1 MTEYVCLIRR
11 ENGMPSGADFSVVIT
26 EEAMEPLI
34 PRGSRVYVSGST
46 PPLPLEQMKKNSSG
60 EAVWYLQSKLK
71 ELGYYTG
78 TVTGTYLNG
87 TVNAVKAFQKDAGM
101 KADGVASVKMLEA
114 LYAEELATPVPETPT
129 PTMEVI
135 ATPEVQETIAMPE
148 ETPVPSD
155 AAEGES
161 L

>member
-1 MTEYVCLIRR
+1 
-11 ENGMPSGADFSVVIT
+11 
-26 EEAMEPLI
+26 
-34 PRGSRVYVSGST
+34 
-46 PPLPLEQMKKNSSG
+46 MKKNSSG

-155 AAEGES
+155 AAEGEG